1 MKFVL
6 FRADFWSSFVRSIH
20 MGAPTEETEERPD
33 NALPVNDNTDPGRD
47 ADIAPWETIDRV
59 VLSLARLIGR
69 RIARKHFEAL
79 QAANDN
85 ASSDKVDRSDE
96 D

>member
-1 MKFVL
+1 
-6 FRADFWSSFVRSIH
+6 

-33 NALPVNDNTDPGRD
+33 NALPVNDNTDLGRD

-69 RIARKHFEAL
+69 RIAREHFEAL